1 MSLIEEKGIRH
12 VQVIM
17 TINRFAYQYNLT
29 KNIDW
34 ILSSAGTRDKLQ
46 Y

>member
-17 TINRFAYQYNLT
+17 TINKFANQYNLT

-34 ILSSAGTRDKLQ
+34 ILSSYGTRDKL
-46 Y
+46 